1 MKKKIKQPN
10 WDLIR
15 NKMVKYVT
23 DVLQKKWQTPI
34 ILDVY
39 EFRKIPQMG
48 EGCEGLVMFFIQDGE
63 LYIESVLL
71 KKGAKEKMIYVLSH
85 ELGHILDFVK
95 FSSKELSLL
104 KEVKYDTCNKK
115 DRRILYE
122 KEKRACSEGLRLLQQ
137 MGLPTSYLERYLVWR
152 QNLLGCI
159 ISFYGTKQKNKRKND
174 KK

>member
-1 MKKKIKQPN
+1 MKKKKKVKQPN

-15 NKMVKYVT
+15 DKMIRYVT
-23 DVLQKKWQTPI
+23 DILQKKWQTPI

-39 EFRKIPQMG
+39 EFKEIPQMG
-48 EGCEGLVMFFIQDGE
+48 EGCEGLVTFFIQDGE

-71 KKGAKEKMIYVLSH
+71 KKGSKEKMIYILSH

-104 KEVKYDTCNKK
+104 KEIRYNTCNKE

-122 KEKRACSEGLRLLQQ
+122 KEKRACSEGLGLLQQ
-137 MGLPTSYLERYLVWR
+137 MGLPTSYLERYLAWR
-152 QNLLGCI
+152 RILLGFVAMF
-159 ISFYGTKQKNKRKND
+159 STEQKKRK